1 MRKAL
6 GIAAMAGLFL
16 LLLSALVV
24 ASPPESALA
33 RHIEPPTIPPDVML
47 TALVS
52 PDGMLA
58 AQANGGSQGARMDV
72 RLDVPPM
79 DGLKRQPEGRHDA
92 NGRVLT
98 APRYAQSVYQVFRVE
113 AAGG

>member
-24 ASPPESALA
+24 ASPQESALA

-47 TALVS
+47 TALAS
-52 PDGMLA
+52 PDGTLA
-58 AQANGGSQGARMDV
+58 VRANPGPQGTRMDA
-72 RLDVPPM
+72 RLDAPPM

-98 APRYAQSVYQVFRVE
+98 APRYAQSVYQVFRAE
-113 AAGG
+113 LAGG

>member
-1 MRKAL
+1 MAVRKAL
-6 GIAAMAGLFL
+6 GIVAMAGLFL

-24 ASPPESALA
+24 ASPQESALA

-47 TALVS
+47 TA
-52 PDGMLA
+52 
-58 AQANGGSQGARMDV
+58 QANGGSQGARMDV
-72 RLDVPPM
+72 RLDVPPI
-79 DGLKRQPEGRHDA
+79 DGLKRQPEGRRDA

>member
-6 GIAAMAGLFL
+6 GIVAMAGLFL

-24 ASPPESALA
+24 ASPQESALA

-79 DGLKRQPEGRHDA
+79 DGLKRPALCAERISGVQ
-92 NGRVLT
+92 
-98 APRYAQSVYQVFRVE
+98 
-113 AAGG
+113 GGGGGWMNPGPSCFPV